1 MGLTGIGCVCPRD
14 RGATQGGGVKPGQG
28 EGQPG
33 APIFSLISEGTRR
46 GLSKV
51 VKSICS
57 REGGKERR
65 LVARGKKHK
74 GKIVHWERCSR
85 GRGVDRL
92 V

>member
-1 MGLTGIGCVCPRD
+1 MCV
-14 RGATQGGGVKPGQG
+14 RGTWGPHKGEEENPGRG
-28 EGQPG
+28 RGSEELP
-33 APIFSLISEGTRR
+33 SLLSEVTRR

-57 REGGKERR
+57 RKGGKERR